1 MREDIELLKEVWN
14 HLQIIWQPYENIR
27 DTLITAVT
35 KIKIKDIEMEAV
47 KELNKTPAKLKS
59 NEPFEAM
66 KLKVGIPGG
75 SYYAMNKKIIELK

>member
-1 MREDIELLKEVWN
+1 MKEVWA
-14 HLQIIWQPYENIR
+14 HLEVVWKPYESIR

-35 KIKIKDIEMEAV
+35 KIKIKDTEMEAV

-75 SYYAMNKKIIELK
+75 SYYIMNKKIVELK